1 MERPSYVNLPKEF
14 IKPYYWKKL
23 SVYEMLQLLSVTNTK
38 ELCNLGKYNFNA
50 TKLRNVWL

>member
-1 MERPSYVNLPKEF
+1 MCPSYVNLPKEF
-14 IKPYYWKKL
+14 IKPYYWKKP

-38 ELCNLGKYNFNA
+38 ELCNLGKYSFNA